1 MAVEVM
7 TVEVVVSLGRGSRGC
22 CSTVY
27 ATMQTLI
34 ENAEKKENIEI
45 EQEEQKENLRSKK

>member
-1 MAVEVM
+1 MVQSRLWQVEV
-7 TVEVVVSLGRGSRGC
+7 LASRGC

>member
-1 MAVEVM
+1 M